1 MIRLGHVA
9 DIVFETAEMDAYA
22 DANQVPRVVVSV
34 TKRSDGNTLSIVGG
48 EIKKVLA
55 EAQEE
60 TGGAASF
67 QILSDDSKNI
77 IASLLKVSQSGL
89 LGILMAVF
97 VIFLFMS
104 DPRATVTIALS
115 IPLSILFTFIGMR
128 VAGVT
133 INLMSLS
140 GIVVA
145 LGGMV
150 VDGSIVMLEQVMRLH
165 KEHKM
170 PSEEALRRGGADL
183 VGGSP
188 PILASTTTTLAVFI
202 PLSLLSG
209 IVGSILRDV
218 ALTLIL
224 ALIASLLVALVVVPF
239 ILRLVLRV
247 PEKVRKRKP
256 RFSMM
261 LESLEAGYR
270 KGGLAWSLP
279 TENLF
284 WCSPY

>member
-1 MIRLGHVA
+1 
-9 DIVFETAEMDAYA
+9 
-22 DANQVPRVVVSV
+22 
-34 TKRSDGNTLSIVGG
+34 
-48 EIKKVLA
+48 
-55 EAQEE
+55 
-60 TGGAASF
+60 
-67 QILSDDSKNI
+67 
-77 IASLLKVSQSGL
+77 
-89 LGILMAVF
+89 MAVF
-97 VIFLFMS
+97 VIFFLFMS

-145 LGGMV
+145 LGMV

-170 PSEEALRRGGADL
+170 PSEEALRRGADL
-183 VGGSP
+183 VGS

-270 KGGLAWSLP
+270 KGLAWSLP